1 MSRRGFTLIELL
13 LAASLFVLAV
23 FSFAYLLKIGA
34 SSINSSG
41 RLLSSTYALQTK
53 LEEIRTTPFAQLPGL
68 DGTIFANGSGEV
80 FVTPVLADLV
90 KIELSV
96 AWDPTKV
103 PAKIVTLR
111 SSY

>member
-23 FSFAYLLKIGA
+23 FSFSYLLKIGA
-34 SSINSSG
+34 SSIASSG
-41 RLLSSTYALQTK
+41 DLHHATYALQTK
-53 LEEIRTTPFAQLPGL
+53 MEETYTTPFNQLGGL
-68 DGTIFANGSGEV
+68 DGSTFADGSGEV

-90 KIELSV
+90 KIELRFSF
-96 AWDPTKV
+96 DPNKV
-103 PAKIVTLR
+103 PAKITTLR